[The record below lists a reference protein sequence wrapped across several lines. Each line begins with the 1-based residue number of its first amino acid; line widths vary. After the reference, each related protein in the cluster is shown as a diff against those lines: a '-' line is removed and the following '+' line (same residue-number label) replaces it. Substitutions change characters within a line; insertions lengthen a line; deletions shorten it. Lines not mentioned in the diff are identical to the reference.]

1 MERKVLDFK
10 KLLNRF
16 LNNLATKKVYKYYT
30 AFFFK
35 SKSKP
40 KRLYTIK
47 QYENT

>member
-30 AFFFK
+30 AFFF
-35 SKSKP
+35 SNQNP
-40 KRLYTIK
+40 NPRDFI
-47 QYENT
+47 Q